1 MKVIAAASFHHRW
14 GSPDFPEVSW
24 RAADDAKKMKL
35 DLMQGTVAVLTPPTK
50 AKKRI
55 LLLQFSTKITS
66 NHPTVVP
73 PGKNC
78 RN

>member
-35 DLMQGTVAVLTPPTK
+35 DLMQGTVFL
-50 AKKRI
+50 KRTAMRKW
-55 LLLQFSTKITS
+55 QTF
-66 NHPTVVP
+66 
-73 PGKNC
+73 
-78 RN
+78 